1 MRVLVLRLQIKGQ
14 IACAKRSPPQKKDRS
29 NIGNNTNVVC
39 RGASSGPGA
48 FLASSAPPS
57 RCLFI
62 SLSFS
67 DSLGE
72 TGPDLPESPNNRL
85 ATQMVALLTQN
96 CQPFAQIGPRW
107 SAMLW
112 GARDA
117 TACAVHTK
125 HLRGRFHRLQSRICR
140 PPGSVQVWMICADDV
155 PCQNCSCTQYA
166 QVFCHQSLP
175 AGKIRKES
183 FSFSL
188 SPSIS
193 LLWNLVT
200 NSRVERLVV
209 DHSLSQLSTSV
220 QSSSSSRW
228 SFNPWQDHLQSSRL
242 KLGLPFPLPS
252 SKPVEKTWQSRDFIE
267 ATGTLDAK
275 ICPAAGPDRLVLAI
289 FALARTGLAH
299 GSSCAKRT
307 RASLLWLKRLK
318 LLQIPSVSVC
328 KSHSI
333 WQRSLLWWTHQHT
346 TSGFV
351 GGCLKNRHSLI
362 HGLITCSLF
371 GIDICE

>member
-1 MRVLVLRLQIKGQ
+1 MCKTF
-14 IACAKRSPPQKKDRS
+14 PPQKKDRS

-72 TGPDLPESPNNRL
+72 TCPDLPGSPNTVVLTKPVTHRL

-140 PPGSVQVWMICADDV
+140 PPGSVQVWMIWMC
-155 PCQNCSCTQYA
+155 
-166 QVFCHQSLP
+166 
-175 AGKIRKES
+175 R
-183 FSFSL
+183 
-188 SPSIS
+188 
-193 LLWNLVT
+193 
-200 NSRVERLVV
+200 
-209 DHSLSQLSTSV
+209 
-220 QSSSSSRW
+220 
-228 SFNPWQDHLQSSRL
+228 
-242 KLGLPFPLPS
+242 
-252 SKPVEKTWQSRDFIE
+252 
-267 ATGTLDAK
+267 
-275 ICPAAGPDRLVLAI
+275 
-289 FALARTGLAH
+289 
-299 GSSCAKRT
+299 
-307 RASLLWLKRLK
+307 
-318 LLQIPSVSVC
+318 
-328 KSHSI
+328 
-333 WQRSLLWWTHQHT
+333 
-346 TSGFV
+346 
-351 GGCLKNRHSLI
+351 
-362 HGLITCSLF
+362 
-371 GIDICE
+371 